1 MTIYKKIITAIPCLL
16 FLLSTEAQQLTPQTI
31 NSGGSNKTAAGI
43 VLEDAL
49 GGLLVNTVSTT
60 SFMYTQDFLQPD
72 GGVVTSLPPIN
83 NVILNSGTGIDNAGT
98 TFINGG
104 IMLEFTMG
112 EMASISYT
120 NSDKMLTQGILQ
132 PFNVSGTVPVTG
144 LEFYAKRLSKNS
156 VQLEW
161 KTLQE
166 INNKGFHVE
175 RKKENEN
182 NFSAIGFVK
191 SNGINGNSNFRIDY
205 QQLDNNSYTG
215 TTYYRLK
222 QEDLDGRTKYSVV
235 RLVKGDISNQLTMQV
250 WPIPATGYFN
260 VKVTGMEKDD
270 QLLIFDMNGRMIQ
283 KHLIQNQFQLR
294 VNVLPAGTYFVKL
307 ASDKSIGQK
316 VIIQ

>member
-1 MTIYKKIITAIPCLL
+1 MTMYKKIITAIPGLL

-31 NSGGSNKTAAGI
+31 NSGGSSKTAAGI
-43 VLEDAL
+43 ILEDAL
-49 GGLLVNTVSTT
+49 GGLLVNSISTS
-60 SFMYTQDFLQPD
+60 SFIYTQDFLQPD

-112 EMASISYT
+112 EMASITYT

-175 RKKENEN
+175 RKKESETD
-182 NFSAIGFVK
+182 FKAIGFVK
-191 SNGINGNSNFRIDY
+191 SKTVNGNSNFGFNY

-222 QEDLDGRTKYSVV
+222 QEDLDGRTNYSVV
-235 RLVKGDISNQLTMQV
+235 RLVKGEIENQVTMQV
-250 WPIPATGYFN
+250 WPIPANGYFN
-260 VKVTGMEKDD
+260 IKVTGLNKED
-270 QLLIFDMNGRMIQ
+270 QLLLFDMNGRMIQ
-283 KHLIQNQFQLR
+283 KHIIQNQSQLR
-294 VNVLPAGTYFVKL
+294 VNGLPAGTYLVKL
-307 ASDKSIGQK
+307 GSDQSIGQK